1 MCCLGTGSSCPTVSF
16 ASESKINYSFGISA
30 VGLSTIQYRQRG
42 YPFSG
47 THEFKNI
54 CNQLRIFRAILRPR
68 GRFEESFKPFKFH
81 ICLCHYG
88 MSLFWDIVSKRSLM
102 VQPWC
107 CNSLI
112 PSVRWSL
119 HVRFINILGCF
130 NIRFVSRQLSLRD
143 FGCSLSAWPMTRS
156 FRPPGAF

>member
-16 ASESKINYSFGISA
+16 ASESKINYSFGTPA

-102 VQPWC
+102 V
-107 CNSLI
+107 NLGAAIHSSLLSGGHCTFGSSI
-112 PSVRWSL
+112 SLDVSTYALCRGSYLSGTLGVRSQ
-119 HVRFINILGCF
+119 LG
-130 NIRFVSRQLSLRD
+130 Q
-143 FGCSLSAWPMTRS
+143 
-156 FRPPGAF
+156 